1 MRENGTDR
9 DVALELVTAL
19 DTCKT
24 LVESINDKLYS
35 PHITTQPTEFEGEIG
50 DTAVFTV
57 VATNVKSYQWQY
69 TTAGVSWTDSGASGN
84 KTASLSIGISETRLN
99 QTYRCKIT
107 GLDDTI
113 IYTDGVKM
121 VLPEANG

>member
-9 DVALELVTAL
+9 DVALELVATL
-19 DTCKT
+19 NTCKT
-24 LVESINDKLYS
+24 LVESINDTLYA
-35 PHITTQPTEFEGEIG
+35 PHITTQPSNYEGNIG
-50 DTAVFTV
+50 DTATFTV

-69 TTAGVSWTDSGASGN
+69 TTAGVTWTDSGATGN
-84 KTASLSIGISETRLN
+84 KTASLSIGITETRLN

-113 IYTDGVKM
+113 IYTDGMKM